1 MKTMERKKSQLI
13 KYKMVNYEVKES
25 AHKNEEE
32 VEEEEEVGQEGDN
45 DEQQTKNINKK
56 NSEEKKRSAN
66 QIQDGK
72 VSD

>member
-1 MKTMERKKSQLI
+1 MERRNDQLI
-13 KYKMVNYEVKES
+13 KYKMVNCQVKEN

-45 DEQQTKNINKK
+45 DEQQTKNIKK
-56 NSEEKKRSAN
+56 NIEEKQRSAN

-72 VSD
+72 VSGK